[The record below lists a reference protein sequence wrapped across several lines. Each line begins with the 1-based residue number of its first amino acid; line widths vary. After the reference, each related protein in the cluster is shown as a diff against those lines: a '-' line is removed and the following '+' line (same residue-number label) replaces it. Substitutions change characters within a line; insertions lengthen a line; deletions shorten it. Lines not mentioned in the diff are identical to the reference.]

1 MIIWTNDGI
10 VCWCIYA
17 SLGGLKK
24 TNHACAAPF
33 VVATR
38 SSCGAG
44 SWARSRMVL
53 RYAGSLPIAGCDSQC
68 PFTRCWHGSCCTGSA
83 RHPGFRRWYSEEQTW
98 FLKKKKMQKCHSQQG
113 WRQGDERVI
122 TQLSMHWHDTSVV
135 TRGPVW
141 DKSYASGYLVNS
153 IGEII
158 LDQAGHSD
166 QFIRLGQIYLANGNG
181 TGGIVAHTNGHM
193 AQ

>member
-1 MIIWTNDGI
+1 MQRLLLSPPRA
-10 VCWCIYA
+10 VVE
-17 SLGGLKK
+17 LG
-24 TNHACAAPF
+24 AEP
-33 VVATR
+33 
-38 SSCGAG
+38 GAG
-44 SWARSRMVL
+44 WSSDTPVPSLLRVVTFSALLRGVGTAAAALALLDTPAFVGDTVRSR
-53 RYAGSLPIAGCDSQC
+53 RDS
-68 PFTRCWHGSCCTGSA
+68 W
-83 RHPGFRRWYSEEQTW
+83 
-98 FLKKKKMQKCHSQQG
+98 KKKEMQKCHSQQG

-122 TQLSMHWHDTSVV
+122 TQLSMHGHDTSVV

-141 DKSYASGYLVNS
+141 DKSYASGYLENS
-153 IGEII
+153 IGKII